1 MNNLYLCG
9 FMGCGKT
16 TIGQAFAKKQG
27 RKYLDLDQLLVQRQG
42 RTIPEIF
49 AQDGEEGFRAI
60 EQETLRS
67 TQEYKGAVI
76 STGGGILTKRE
87 NGAICNKLGVLVFLD
102 LPFDLCYQRIQG
114 DTNRPLVMQN
124 TKEQLEELFNRR
136 RTVYLAESG
145 LVLDAA
151 GTVQEIVARL
161 EDAIKLQK

>member
-16 TIGQAFAKKQG
+16 TIGQAFAKIQG

-161 EDAIKLQK
+161 EEAVKLQK

>member
-145 LVLDAA
+145 LVLDAT

-161 EDAIKLQK
+161 EEAVKLQK

>member
-1 MNNLYLCG
+1 
-9 FMGCGKT
+9 MGCGKT

-49 AQDGEEGFRAI
+49 AQDGEEGFRTI
-60 EQETLRS
+60 EQETLLS

-87 NGAICNKLGVLVFLD
+87 NGAICNRLGVLVFLD
-102 LPFDLCYQRIQG
+102 LPFEACYQRIAG

-124 TKEQLEELFNRR
+124 TKEQLEDLFNRR

-145 LVLDAA
+145 LVLDAT
-151 GTVQEIVARL
+151 GSVQEIVARL
-161 EDAIKLQK
+161 EQSLKR

>member
-49 AQDGEEGFRAI
+49 AQDGEDGFRKI
-60 EQETLRS
+60 EQETLLS
-67 TQEYKGAVI
+67 TEEYKGAVI

-87 NGAICNKLGVLVFLD
+87 NGAICNRLGVLVFLD
-102 LPFDLCYQRIQG
+102 LPFEVCYQRIKG

-124 TKEQLEELFNRR
+124 TKEQLEDLFNRR

-145 LVLDAA
+145 LVLDAD
-151 GTVQEIVARL
+151 GSVQEVVARL
-161 EDAIKLQK
+161 EQALK

>member
-161 EDAIKLQK
+161 EEAVKLQK

>member
-42 RTIPEIF
+42 RTIPDIF
-49 AQDGEEGFRAI
+49 AQDGEDGFRKI
-60 EQETLRS
+60 EQETLLS
-67 TQEYKGAVI
+67 TEEYKGAVI

-87 NGAICNKLGVLVFLD
+87 NGAICNRLGVLVFLD
-102 LPFDLCYQRIQG
+102 LPFEVCYQRIKG

-124 TKEQLEELFNRR
+124 TKEQLEDLFNRR

-145 LVLDAA
+145 LVLDAD
-151 GTVQEIVARL
+151 GSVQEVVARL
-161 EDAIKLQK
+161 EQALK

>member
-49 AQDGEEGFRAI
+49 AQDGEEGFRTI
-60 EQETLRS
+60 EQETLLS

-76 STGGGILTKRE
+76 SIGGGILTKRE
-87 NGAICNKLGVLVFLD
+87 NGAICNRLGVLVFLD
-102 LPFDLCYQRIQG
+102 LPFELCYQRIAG

-124 TKEQLEELFNRR
+124 TKEQLEDLFNRR

-145 LVLDAA
+145 LVLDAT
-151 GTVQEIVARL
+151 GSVQEIVARL
-161 EDAIKLQK
+161 EQSLKR

>member
-1 MNNLYLCG
+1 
-9 FMGCGKT
+9 MGCGKT

-49 AQDGEEGFRAI
+49 AQDGEDGFRRI
-60 EQETLRS
+60 EQETLLS
-67 TQEYKGAVI
+67 TEEYKGAVI

-87 NGAICNKLGVLVFLD
+87 NGAICNRLGVLVFLD
-102 LPFDLCYQRIQG
+102 LPFEVCYQRIKG

-124 TKEQLEELFNRR
+124 TKEQLEDLFNRR

-145 LVLDAA
+145 LVLDAD
-151 GTVQEIVARL
+151 GSVQEVVARL
-161 EDAIKLQK
+161 EQALK